1 MIALQSSSAAGA
13 LDKSS
18 STPFPFR
25 TGLTSANMTE
35 SLKAFIDKST
45 QPPCDGNTINHDE
58 CKIMPQNHS
67 LLENDLKNAV
77 SSFLP
82 KKASDNSNMPNSELL
97 PFVQNL
103 CSQVNHLCMGHSTKW
118 PENIFKS
125 GKGNVGVMC
134 VFYFKTNVV

>member
-1 MIALQSSSAAGA
+1 MFL
-13 LDKSS
+13 
-18 STPFPFR
+18 
-25 TGLTSANMTE
+25 LT
-35 SLKAFIDKST
+35 K
-45 QPPCDGNTINHDE
+45 GR
-58 CKIMPQNHS
+58 
-67 LLENDLKNAV
+67 
-77 SSFLP
+77 
-82 KKASDNSNMPNSELL
+82 SDNSNMPNSELL